1 MKIVR
6 YLLISV
12 LVLGVLFAAAYFIK
26 TNSKSIK
33 SYETESP
40 FISSI
45 ERKTVV
51 TGKVIPED
59 EVEIKPQVSG
69 ILEQLFVEEGEVVQ
83 AGDLLAKVQIV
94 PDESSLNSAQG
105 RVKNAQIVLDNAK
118 LDFER
123 NQKLFAK
130 EIISRR
136 DFESAQLGFQQAQQ
150 ELKIARSNLQIIRE
164 GSAGGARTANTNIR
178 ATIAGTVLEIPVEEG
193 DQVTE
198 SNTFNN
204 GTTIA
209 SVADLN
215 KMIFEGEVDEAEVG
229 KLFIDMPL
237 KVNLGAVQDKEF
249 EASLKFISPKGKEE
263 QGAVKFKIEGDV
275 YLKDIFV
282 RAGYSANASIVLERK
297 DSIMVLPEA
306 VIQFDRKTE
315 APYVEIKTGEQ
326 SFERR
331 DIETGI
337 SDGINVEILSG
348 VSMDDEIKVWNKTEP
363 KKLGEE
369 DEEEN

>member
-1 MKIVR
+1 MKIAR

-12 LVLGVLFAAAYFIK
+12 LVFGSLFAAAYFIK
-26 TNSKSIK
+26 TNSKSITT
-33 SYETESP
+33 YESETP

-69 ILEQLFVEEGEVVQ
+69 ILDQIFVEEGDIVK

-105 RVKNAQIVLDNAK
+105 RVSNARIVLANAK
-118 LDFER
+118 ADFER
-123 NQKLFAK
+123 NQKLYDK

-136 DFESAQLGFQQAQQ
+136 DFEASELNYKQAQQ
-150 ELKIARSNLQIIRE
+150 ELKIAQSNLQIIKE
-164 GSAGGARTANTNIR
+164 GSAGGAQTANTNIR
-178 ATIAGTVLEIPVEEG
+178 ATIGGTVLEIPIEEG

-229 KLFIDMPL
+229 KLYMDMPL
-237 KVNLGAVQDKEF
+237 QVNLGAIQGKDF
-249 EASLKFISPKGKEE
+249 EAKLKFISPKGKED

-282 RAGYSANASIVLERK
+282 RAGYSANASIILERK

-306 VIQFDRKTE
+306 FIQFDRKTE
-315 APYVEIKTGEQ
+315 EPYVEVKTGDDT
-326 SFERR
+326 FEKRE
-331 DIETGI
+331 IKTGI
-337 SDGINVEILSG
+337 SDGINVEIVSG
-348 VSMDDEIKVWNKTEP
+348 LKMEDEVKVWNKTEP
-363 KKLGEE
+363 NKIGE
-369 DEEEN
+369 DEEENN

>member
-6 YLLISV
+6 YFLISI
-12 LVLGVLFAAAYFIK
+12 LVLGSLFAAAYFIK

-40 FISSI
+40 FITSI
-45 ERKTVV
+45 QRKTVV

-69 ILEQLFVEEGEVVQ
+69 IVDKIFVEEGDIIK

-105 RVKNAQIVLDNAK
+105 RVNNAKIVLANAR

-123 NQKLFAK
+123 NQKLYAK
-130 EIISRR
+130 EIISQR
-136 DFESAQLGFQQAQQ
+136 DFESSELGFNQAQQ
-150 ELKIARSNLQIIRE
+150 ELKIAKSNLQIIKE
-164 GSAGGARTANTNIR
+164 GSVGGARTANTNIR
-178 ATIAGTVLEIPVEEG
+178 ATIAGTVLEIPIEEG

-229 KLFIDMPL
+229 KLYIDMPL
-237 KVNLGAVQDKEF
+237 QVNLGAIQGRVF
-249 EASLKFISPKGKEE
+249 EAKLKFISPKGNED
-263 QGAVKFKIEGDV
+263 QGAVKFTIEGDV
-275 YLKDIFV
+275 YLEDVFV
-282 RAGYSANASIVLERK
+282 RAGYSANASIILDSK
-297 DSIMVLPEA
+297 DSILALPES

-315 APYVEIKTGEQ
+315 EPYVEIKNKDG
-326 SFERR
+326 SFERSE
-331 DIETGI
+331 IETGI

-348 VSMDDEIKVWNKTEP
+348 VDKGDEIKVWNKTEP
-363 KKLGEE
+363 KKLGEDDE
-369 DEEEN
+369 DN